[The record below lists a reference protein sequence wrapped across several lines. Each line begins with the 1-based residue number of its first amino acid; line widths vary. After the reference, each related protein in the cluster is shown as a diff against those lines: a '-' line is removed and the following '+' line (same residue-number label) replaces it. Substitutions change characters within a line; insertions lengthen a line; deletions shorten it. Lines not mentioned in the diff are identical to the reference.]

1 MQPPSERRVLHGEHI
16 VKAQPKTQIDWEG
29 AHLFLELV
37 RRGSFRAAADHIGLS
52 VNALRRKIGN
62 FEKTLGLTLIT
73 RHVDGVRLTGEGDKI
88 LAAVSQMEQAAVTL
102 VQARD
107 RTDRSIA
114 GQVRLAVTE
123 GLGTFWIA
131 PRLVEFQR
139 ANPKLLLDV
148 NCAMHSA
155 DVLRL
160 EADISVQ
167 LTRPTAKD
175 LRVVKLGRLHLMPF
189 AAQSYLDA
197 YGVPGSI
204 ADYVNHRIV
213 IQADEEPLWEQL
225 YESVFPGVRP
235 EGFVTLRTNVSSA
248 HYWSIAKGAG
258 IGMLPTYA
266 RAIGA
271 PVVPLDLGIYVPID
285 IWMTYHEGVARIPR
299 VRRLI
304 DWLIGAFSPRTFP
317 WFRDDLVAPAEL
329 EQLYNGEHMAN
340 LFVGFTGARRKIG

>member
-1 MQPPSERRVLHGEHI
+1 MQTPSERRVLYGEHV
-16 VKAQPKTQIDWEG
+16 VKAQSKVQIDWEG
-29 AHLFLELV
+29 ARLFLELV
-37 RRGSFRAAADHIGLS
+37 RWGSFRAAADHIGLS
-52 VNALRRKIGN
+52 VNALRRKIGD
-62 FEKTLGLTLIT
+62 FERTLGLTLIT
-73 RHVDGVRLTGEGDKI
+73 RHVDGIRLTGEGDKI
-88 LAAVSQMEQAAVTL
+88 FAAVNQMEQAAFAL

-107 RTDRSIA
+107 RTDSSLA

-175 LRVVKLGRLHLMPF
+175 LRVVKLGRLHFVPF
-189 AAQSYLDA
+189 ASQSYLDT
-197 YGVPGSI
+197 YGIPGTA
-204 ADYVNHRIV
+204 ADFVKHRIV
-213 IQADEEPLWEQL
+213 VQADEEPLWEQL
-225 YESVFPGVRP
+225 YERVFPGMRP
-235 EGFVTLRTNVSSA
+235 EGLVTLRTNVSSA

-271 PVVPLDLGIYVPID
+271 PVVPLDLGVYVPID

-299 VRRLI
+299 VRRLV
-304 DWLIGAFSPRTFP
+304 DWLISAFSPRTFP
-317 WFRDDLVAPAEL
+317 WFRDDFIPPMEL
-329 EQLYNGEHMAN
+329 AH
-340 LFVGFTGARRKIG
+340 